1 MVFMWCPECQFQRDG
16 SKGREPQ
23 MKPREE
29 TDLTEIEQMLSIF
42 MLTYTTS
49 ALDLGDSRFEV
60 FFFLKEGKVMTF
72 LNTIQL
78 YSIR

>member
-1 MVFMWCPECQFQRDG
+1 
-16 SKGREPQ
+16 

-49 ALDLGDSRFEV
+49 ALD
-60 FFFLKEGKVMTF
+60 
-72 LNTIQL
+72 
-78 YSIR
+78 